1 MTNNKHSSR
10 SNTSSYETVRVGLI
24 IALVIALFLI
34 VGHIESHYDKVATVE
49 YVNPNSYVTAIDKQ
63 GNVWGFYADNL
74 CEGDIVKLKM
84 FTNCTD
90 SICDDEVVGVKKM

>member
-10 SNTSSYETVRVGLI
+10 SNTFSYETVQVSLI
-24 IALVIALFLI
+24 IALVITLFLI
-34 VGHIESHYDKVATVE
+34 VGYIESHYNKVVTVE
-49 YVNPNSYVTAIDKQ
+49 YVNPCNYVTAIDKQ
-63 GNVWGFYADNL
+63 GNTWGFYADNL

-90 SICDDEVVGVKKM
+90 SIYDDEVVGVKM

>member
-1 MTNNKHSSR
+1 MTNNKHSSH

-34 VGHIESHYDKVATVE
+34 VGHIESHYNKVAIVE

-63 GNVWGFYADNL
+63 GNVWGFYADGL
-74 CEGDIVKLKM
+74 YEGDVVKLKM

-90 SICDDEVVGVKKM
+90 PICDDEVVGVKKM